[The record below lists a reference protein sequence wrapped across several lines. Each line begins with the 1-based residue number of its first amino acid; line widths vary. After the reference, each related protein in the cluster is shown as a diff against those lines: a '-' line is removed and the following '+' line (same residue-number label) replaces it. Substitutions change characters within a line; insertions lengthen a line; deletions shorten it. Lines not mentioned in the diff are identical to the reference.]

1 MADIVKP
8 IRCFGSNSEI
18 YANYHDN
25 EWGVVVHDE
34 RLLFEMLILEGA
46 HAGLSWEIILKKRK
60 NYIKAFDNFEIKKI
74 LNYDENKI
82 NELMQDSGIVR
93 NKLKIL
99 SVIRNAKAFVQIQKE
114 FGTFDKYIWNFVNNK
129 PIINNFKEFSE
140 MPSKT
145 EISDKISKDLKKRGM
160 NFVGSTIIYSYMQAI
175 GMTNDHFVWCI
186 CRQKKSK

>member
-1 MADIVKP
+1 MGKNNKK
-8 IRCFGSNSEI
+8 IRCFGDSSEI
-18 YANYHDN
+18 YTKYHDN

-46 HAGLSWEIILKKRK
+46 HAGLSWEIILKKRE
-60 NYIKAFDNFEIKKI
+60 NYKKAFDNFEIKKI
-74 LNYDENKI
+74 LKYDEKKI
-82 NELMQDSGIVR
+82 EELMQNSGIVR

-99 SVIRNAKAFVQIQKE
+99 SVIRNAKAFLEIQKE
-114 FGTFDKYIWNFVNNK
+114 FGSFDKYIWNFVNNK
-129 PIINNFKEFSE
+129 PIINSFKEFTE

-186 CRQKKSK
+186 CRQKNRK